1 MPTPPGLRSPGLD
14 AMSSASRPPL
24 PTPSILPVLMAVPYS
39 PPARMSPTRWSR
51 SSKSLWFESRSTC
64 RKSEVPRLTEN
75 PRFLIYHHC
84 FRFLVPRTFLMS
96 DQRQLFGTDGIRGI
110 AGEFP
115 LTKQST
121 YLIGRALGHDLLRN
135 TPRPQAVIG
144 QDTRESSCWIADR
157 VSEGLA
163 AVGVD
168 VHSAGVIT
176 TPGVAYLARSRK
188 MAAGVVI
195 SASHNPWTDNGIKV
209 FSGDGFKLT
218 DARELAIE
226 KEIFAQLE
234 NPASADDTAL
244 KVPRPSLP
252 GEAELRHAYIK
263 SLAASV
269 SSDLSKLRVL
279 VDCANGAATAEAPE
293 LFRTLGIQATFTC
306 TSPNGKNINDGCGAL
321 HPEIL
326 AKAVAESNGK
336 FDLGVTFDGD
346 ADRALFCDA
355 AGRVINGDAVLLAA
369 ARDMR
374 AQGKLKADT
383 VVSTTMSNMGL
394 EIALKTSGVRM
405 LRANVGD
412 KYVLEEMLKTG
423 ATLGGE
429 QSGHIIFRDEDSTTG
444 DGLLTAL
451 RLMDIIVRAGRP
463 LAELVADLK
472 VFPQKIQNVRVREK
486 VPFKQVPAIQS
497 AIEAAERELDGN
509 GRVVVRYSGTE
520 ALARVMVEA
529 DSKEKMESVTAAIAE
544 EIQKA

>member
-1 MPTPPGLRSPGLD
+1 
-14 AMSSASRPPL
+14 MS
-24 PTPSILPVLMAVPYS
+24 
-39 PPARMSPTRWSR
+39 
-51 SSKSLWFESRSTC
+51 E
-64 RKSEVPRLTEN
+64 
-75 PRFLIYHHC
+75 
-84 FRFLVPRTFLMS
+84 
-96 DQRQLFGTDGIRGI
+96 QRQLFGTDGIRGV
-110 AGEFP
+110 AGEYP

-121 YLIGRALGHDLLRN
+121 YLIGRALGHDLVHTTSRA
-135 TPRPQAVIG
+135 QAVIG
-144 QDTRESSCWIADR
+144 QDTRESSRWIADR
-157 VSEGLA
+157 VAEGLA

-176 TPGVAYLARSRK
+176 TPGVAFLARSRG

-195 SASHNPWTDNGIKV
+195 SASHNPWMDNGIKV

-226 KEIFAQLE
+226 KEIFALLE
-234 NPASADDTAL
+234 NTTAADDTAL
-244 KVPRPSLP
+244 KVPKPSLP
-252 GEAELRHAYIK
+252 GEADLRHAYIE

-269 SSDLSKLRVL
+269 SSDLHKLRVL
-279 VDCANGAATAEAPE
+279 VDCANGAAAAEAPE
-293 LFRTLGIQATFTC
+293 LFRSLGIQATFTHV
-306 TSPNGKNINDGCGAL
+306 SPDGKNINEGCGAL
-321 HPEIL
+321 HPDTL
-326 AKAVAESNGK
+326 GKTVAQSGGK

-355 AGRVINGDAVLLAA
+355 EGRVVNGDAVLLAA
-369 ARDMR
+369 ARDLH
-374 AQGKLKADT
+374 AQGKLKGDT

-394 EIALKTSGVRM
+394 EIALKKSAIRM

-429 QSGHIIFRDEDSTTG
+429 QSGHIIFRDGDSTTG

-451 RLMDIIVRAGRP
+451 RLMDIIVRSGKP
-463 LAELVADLK
+463 LAELVGDLK

-486 VPFKQVPAIQS
+486 IPFVQVPAVQA
-497 AIEAAERELDGN
+497 AIVAAERELDGN

-529 DSKEKMESVTAAIAE
+529 ESEDRMRALTAAIAQ
-544 EIQKA
+544 EIQKALGV